1 MSKQSQRRKNARM
14 IKAAAAQGPI
24 LMETVGVEW
33 ITAADD
39 DGASK
44 PKRFSM
50 SAYTGGPMQVSNY
63 GPPIVIELSGLKAKA
78 PVPILR
84 DHDLSRVIGHAD
96 EVLVGE
102 SSLKLAGVISGAGPD
117 AAEVTAAAANGFPW
131 KASVGVRPDKL
142 EFIAE
147 GVATKV
153 NGKTLTGPLYVARKS
168 TLGETSFV
176 AIGADRKATAKVAA
190 SAAQYKEHDMDFEKW
205 IEALGFD
212 ADDLRED
219 QRQHLQAK
227 YDAEVK
233 AAADIKEAAKIKAEE
248 SKDPKVIEA
257 AAKPPVVEAPSFEL
271 DSVILAHESHMA
283 KIEAIGEEYREKVP
297 AEDFAKLTTAVRK
310 GAIEAKAKALGDKW
324 PAIKLESDH
333 ILATATYEADL
344 MVAERPKGPA
354 IHSSSQDGITEDIL
368 GAAILATG
376 SIAKPEDHYSPKQ
389 LEAAHKQFPHGIGLQ
404 EMIVAS
410 ARANGWSGYS
420 FKQDASNCMRY
431 AFAPIQAGGFSTVA
445 ITNILSNVANK
456 FLLEGFSFV
465 EQAWREV
472 ASIRPVS
479 DFKTTTS
486 YRLTG
491 ESTYKLVPP
500 SGEIPHGTLGDESFT
515 NKADTYALRLA
526 VTRTDIVND
535 DLGAITTVPR
545 RLGNGGGRTL
555 NNIFWT
561 VYLGAQ
567 STLFTAGQNNFF
579 DGADSALSIDS
590 LTEAEQ
596 LFMDL
601 KDVDDEPIGHM
612 PLILLVPTSLSAS
625 SASLFNATEIR
636 NPSATAKFPINNPHA
651 GKFRPVVSRYMGNSS
666 YTGYSATAWNLL
678 ASPQELSTVEVCFL
692 NGQQSPIIEQSDADF
707 GTLGVQMRG
716 HFDFGV
722 NKQDGRGGVRS
733 KGAA

>member
-1 MSKQSQRRKNARM
+1 M
-14 IKAAAAQGPI
+14 QGPI
-24 LMETVGVEW
+24 LMEAVGVEW

-39 DGASK
+39 DGEAK

-50 SAYTGGPMQVSNY
+50 TAYTGGPMQVSSY
-63 GPPIVIELSGLKAKA
+63 GPPVVIDLSGLRAKA
-78 PVPILR
+78 PIPILR

-96 EVLVGE
+96 EVTIGD

-117 AAEVTAAAANGFPW
+117 AAEVQAAAGNGFPW
-131 KASVGVRPDKL
+131 KASVGARPDKL
-142 EFIAE
+142 EFVGE

-153 NGKTLTGPLYVARKS
+153 NGKTFTGPLYVARKS

-190 SAAQYKEHDMDFEKW
+190 SAAQYKETDMEFDKW
-205 IEALGFD
+205 IEAFD
-212 ADDLRED
+212 VDVAELRED
-219 QRQHLQAK
+219 QLQHYRAA
-227 YDAEVK
+227 YDAVTEAANAK
-233 AAADIKEAAKIKAEE
+233 AAAAKVEAAE
-248 SKDPKVIEA
+248 SGDPKKIEA
-257 AAKPPVVEAPSFEL
+257 AEKPPLVEAPKFDL
-271 DSVILAHESHMA
+271 DAVELAHAQH
-283 KIEAIGEEYREKVP
+283 KTAINATAADYRTRVP
-297 AEDFAKLTTAVRK
+297 EVDFNKLYDA
-310 GAIEAKAKALGDKW
+310 
-324 PAIKLESDH
+324 AIKGGLEA
-333 ILATATYEADL
+333 LATALKDKWAAPRLGAEYIVAAAQFKADL
-344 MVAERPKGPA
+344 MVAERPKGPG
-354 IHSSSQDGITEDIL
+354 IHSSSQDGITNDIL
-368 GAAILATG
+368 AAAVLATG
-376 SIAKPEDHYSPKQ
+376 LIAKPEDHCSPE
-389 LEAAHKQFPHGIGLQ
+389 LLDAAHKQFPHGIGLQ

-420 FKQDASNCMRY
+420 FKQDSTGCMRH

-445 ITNILSNVANK
+445 ITDILSNVANK

-465 EQAWREV
+465 ESAWREV

-500 SGEIPHGTLGDESFT
+500 SGEIPHGTLGDEAYT

-526 VTRTDIVND
+526 VTRTDIIND

-555 NNIFWT
+555 NHIFWT
-561 VYLGAQ
+561 TYLAAQ
-567 STLFTAGQNNFF
+567 GTLFTAGRLNYF

-601 KDVDDEPIGHM
+601 KDADGEPIGHM
-612 PLILLVPTSLSAS
+612 PLILLVPTSLSAL
-625 SASLFNATEIR
+625 SASLFNSTEIR
-636 NPSATAKFPINNPHA
+636 NPSATAKYPVNNPHA

-692 NGQQSPIIEQSDADF
+692 NGQQTPIIEQADADF
-707 GTLGVQMRG
+707 DTLGVQMRG
-716 HFDFGV
+716 YFDFGV
-722 NKQDGRGGVRS
+722 NSQDFRGGVRS